1 MKRLIAITIT
11 ILLLVTTISVKTNAA
26 TLTPPNVAGD
36 GIVLMDATTG
46 KILYGK
52 NIDETFPPASTTKIM
67 TALLTLENCKLD
79 DVVTINNDFTNKNHT
94 LLDGNTLVLQNG
106 EQVTVKDL
114 LYGLLL
120 RSANDSA
127 VALAE
132 HISGSVP
139 EFAKLMNKRAKELGC
154 TTASFQNPNG
164 LYDQNHKVSAKDLA
178 LILRKLATHPEFSE
192 IATTTSY
199 TMASTNK
206 TDPNKTKR
214 DRTLNNE
221 NKLVYKNLPN
231 YYYPGVEGGKTGYTI
246 QSLHSYVACA
256 TRDNHRLIVTILHS
270 EDKTFFQDARTLLD
284 YGFNNFDL
292 KKMYSKGDVVTTFN
306 EDDGNKISLLA
317 DKDFYYV
324 NEKNSNKEPTF
335 NFNDESLKNKYF
347 HKGDAVSNLAL
358 KLNGK
363 NIGTIKLISSSDY
376 NPKNSSIN
384 KLIPKGFKDNK
395 ISYIIGI
402 LVILF
407 LLNIYRLKR
416 IAAAKKRKYRGYKYK
431 YK

>member
-1 MKRLIAITIT
+1 MKKIITIMIT
-11 ILLLVTTISVKTNAA
+11 ILLLLTSTAYKVNADTA
-26 TLTPPNVAGD
+26 APPNVNGD
-36 GIVLMDATTG
+36 GVVLMDATTG
-46 KILYGK
+46 DILYGK
-52 NIDETFPPASTTKIM
+52 NVDEAFPPASTTKIM
-67 TALLTLENCKLD
+67 TALLALENCKLD
-79 DVVTINNDFTNKNHT
+79 DVVTISNDFTNRNFK
-94 LLDGNTLVLQNG
+94 LLDGNTLVIKNG

-154 TTASFQNPNG
+154 TNANFQNPNG
-164 LYDQNHKVSAKDLA
+164 LYDKDHKVSAKDLA
-178 LILRKLATHPEFSE
+178 LILRELATHPEFSE

-199 TMASTNK
+199 TMAPTNK
-206 TDPNKTKR
+206 TDPNITKR
-214 DRTLNNE
+214 DRILTNE
-221 NKLVYKNLPN
+221 NKLVYKNRPE
-231 YYYPGVEGGKTGYTI
+231 YYPGIEGGKTGYTI

-270 EDKTFFQDARTLLD
+270 NDKTFFQDARSLFD

-292 KKMYSKGDVVTTFN
+292 KKMYSKGDVVTSFN

-317 DKDFYYV
+317 SKDFYYT
-324 NEKNSNKEPTF
+324 NNKNSNSIPTF
-335 NFNDESLKNKYF
+335 DFNQDSLKSKYF
-347 HKGDAVSNLAL
+347 RKGDTVSNLDM
-358 KLNGK
+358 KLNDK
-363 NIGTIKLISSSDY
+363 KIGTLTLVSSADY
-376 NPKNSSIN
+376 NPNSTSLKSIVAKDSKN
-384 KLIPKGFKDNK
+384 NK
-395 ISYIIGI
+395 IAYGAGI

-416 IAAAKKRKYRGYKYK
+416 IAATRKRKYRKYK
-431 YK
+431 GLK